1 MALKRKYGL
10 NGFISLNASFKFY
23 TGVCNLIHMRDEK
36 KGSTATA
43 EEETPE
49 APEEE
54 EVKDVAEAPDT
65 DAQEPSDEEATED
78 KAPEGDTADTDKAL
92 E

>member
-23 TGVCNLIHMRDEK
+23 TGVCNLIHLSDEK
-36 KGSTATA
+36 KGSTPET
-43 EEETPE
+43 EETPE
-49 APEEE
+49 APEEVE
-54 EVKDVAEAPDT
+54 EAPKT
-65 DAQEPSDEEATED
+65 DAEPSDEEATED
-78 KAPEGDTADTDKAL
+78 KAPEGDTKA